1 MKCDNCGKNN
11 ANIRYYRNINGVE
24 KQMNLCE
31 ECSEKLGINNSMGF
45 NMPIDLSS
53 FWGGFFEDF
62 ETPSLLNLMSG
73 TNELRCKGCNSR
85 FDDILNTGKF
95 GCPECYETFETEID
109 ELLNRI
115 HGRNRHVG
123 RLGKGEKLKV
133 ENTPE
138 SDKNNVNNKND
149 ESNNNSNS
157 NKIEELK
164 NKLKEL
170 IKVEN
175 YEEAAKVRDEIKKLE
190 N

>member
-11 ANIRYYRNINGVE
+11 ANVRYYRNINGVE

-31 ECSEKLGINNSMGF
+31 ECSQKLGIANEMNF
-45 NMPIDLSS
+45 NMPIDFSS

-62 ETPSLLNLMSG
+62 ETPSLLNLVSG
-73 TNELRCKGCNSR
+73 RNEITCKGCNNT
-85 FDDILNTGKF
+85 FEDILEKGKF
-95 GCPECYETFETEID
+95 GCPECYETFENEID
-109 ELLNRI
+109 ELLNRM

-123 RLGKGEKLKV
+123 RIGKGEKARV
-133 ENTPE
+133 
-138 SDKNNVNNKND
+138 D
-149 ESNNNSNS
+149 NNSEEKREKNKKEN

-164 NKLKEL
+164 SKLKDL
-170 IKVEN
+170 IKEEK